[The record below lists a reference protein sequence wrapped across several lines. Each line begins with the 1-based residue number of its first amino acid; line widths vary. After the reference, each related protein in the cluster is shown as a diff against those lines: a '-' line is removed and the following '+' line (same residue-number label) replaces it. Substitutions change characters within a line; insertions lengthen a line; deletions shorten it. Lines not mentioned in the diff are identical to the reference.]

1 MDTTDANPNL
11 ADERNWSGAG
21 RRSVS
26 NMFIDLGYS
35 VTMTEEQFQE
45 EMAVRREL
53 LRDRND
59 YDVGCPLCWAPVP
72 DYSAS
77 SDDD

>member
-11 ADERNWSGAG
+11 ADSRNWAGGG

-45 EMAVRREL
+45 EMAMRREL
-53 LRDRND
+53 LKDRNE
-59 YDVGCPLCWAPVP
+59 YDVGCPLCGRRCRVWR
-72 DYSAS
+72 SGQQR
-77 SDDD
+77 